1 MTAGG
6 RRFGYWRD
14 PFWLMATAAYA
25 INRWFVPA
33 AWQAPWWHGHFAD
46 LLMIP
51 AGLPLWLW
59 LERQLGWRRHD
70 RMPQLHEIAFLLCIW
85 TVAAELIAPRIFT
98 HATGDLWDAVAYAG
112 GALVAGLSWQW
123 LEGLKPRS
131 ASPERTIPEL
141 TV

>member
-1 MTAGG
+1 MTADG

-14 PFWLMATAAYA
+14 PFWLMAAAAYA

-59 LERQLGWRRHD
+59 LERQLGWRRND
-70 RMPQLHEIAFLLCIW
+70 RMPQLDEIAFLLCVW
-85 TVAAELIAPRIFT
+85 TVAA
-98 HATGDLWDAVAYAG
+98 
-112 GALVAGLSWQW
+112 
-123 LEGLKPRS
+123 
-131 ASPERTIPEL
+131 
-141 TV
+141 